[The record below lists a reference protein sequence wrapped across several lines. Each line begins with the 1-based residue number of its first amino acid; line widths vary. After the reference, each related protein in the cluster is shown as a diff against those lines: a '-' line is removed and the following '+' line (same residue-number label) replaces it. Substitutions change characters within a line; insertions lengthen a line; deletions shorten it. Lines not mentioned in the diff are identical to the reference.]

1 MQALWMVL
9 ASFWFA
15 LMAVGIK
22 YASNSFGTFELVFYR
37 GLVSIVFM
45 GIVVRASGSTL
56 RTPVPMMHV
65 WRSTIGVVS
74 LGSWF
79 YAIAHLPLAT
89 AMTLNYMSGV
99 WVAAFVVG
107 GALLYGKEQPQGALL
122 GTVLMG
128 FVGVVMTLRPTI
140 DQNQLFAGLIGL
152 LSGLG
157 AALAYMQVTAL
168 GKAGEPE
175 ERTVFYFSVG
185 SALVGAAGM
194 VFTGVTPWSEVAWQ
208 DAAWVVPIGILASMG
223 QWCMTR
229 AYRKGATLVVASMQY
244 SGIVFG
250 AVFSLALFGDQIPMI
265 GWIGI
270 AIIVASGVLATVLRT
285 RLLPHT
291 PAEEH

>member
-1 MQALWMVL
+1 M

-22 YASNSFGTFELVFYR
+22 YASHSFGTFELVLYR

-45 GIVVRASGSTL
+45 GVVVRASGASL
-56 RTPVPMMHV
+56 RTPVPLMHM
-65 WRSTIGVVS
+65 WRSAIGVVS

-107 GALLYGKEQPQGALL
+107 GALLYGKPQPQGALL
-122 GTVLMG
+122 GTVLLG
-128 FVGVVMTLRPTI
+128 FAGVVMTLRPTI
-140 DQNQLFAGLIGL
+140 DHNQLFAGLIGL

-168 GKAGEPE
+168 GKVGEPE

-185 SALVGAAGM
+185 SALVGAVGVA
-194 VFTGVTPWSEVAWQ
+194 FTGLTPWNEVNAR
-208 DAAWVVPIGILASMG
+208 DAAWVIPIGILASLG

-250 AVFSLALFGDQIPMI
+250 AIFSLALFGDQIPAL
-265 GWIGI
+265 GWAGI
-270 AIIVASGVLATVLRT
+270 ALIVTSGVLATVLRT